1 MGGDMAMSKVIDSLA
16 GARKRK
22 KIDQR
27 TRRNGMKGAGEK
39 GEETIM
45 HIYIHAK
52 SNGQLR

>member
-1 MGGDMAMSKVIDSLA
+1 MAMSKVIDSLA